1 MVLIQYILRT
11 VLFHLDVQKYLNT
24 KDTLISNLMEIG
36 DQEQCMIQTA
46 NIAMTNLT
54 KKIAIFVSI
63 SKIVDIEVNEGQ
75 SIEEAAYDCING
87 IKDDWEI
94 ENIITTEV

>member
-1 MVLIQYILRT
+1 MREQYT
-11 VLFHLDVQKYLNT
+11 
-24 KDTLISNLMEIG
+24 
-36 DQEQCMIQTA
+36 IQTV
-46 NIAMTNLT
+46 NIAMISLT

-63 SKIVDIEVNEGQ
+63 SKVVDIKVNEGQ

>member
-1 MVLIQYILRT
+1 MVLIQYMPKKA
-11 VLFHLDVQKYLNT
+11 LFHLDMQKYLNT
-24 KDTLISNLMEIG
+24 KDTLILNF
-36 DQEQCMIQTA
+36 QTREQYMIQTA
-46 NIAMTNLT
+46 NIAMTSST

-63 SKIVDIEVNEGQ
+63 SKVVDIKVNEGQ
-75 SIEEAAYDCING
+75 SIEEAAYDYIDG

>member
-1 MVLIQYILRT
+1 
-11 VLFHLDVQKYLNT
+11 
-24 KDTLISNLMEIG
+24 
-36 DQEQCMIQTA
+36 MIQTA

-54 KKIAIFVSI
+54 KKVAIFVSI
-63 SKIVDIEVNEGQ
+63 SKVVDIKVNEGE
-75 SIEEAAYDCING
+75 SIEDAAYDYIDG

>member
-1 MVLIQYILRT
+1 
-11 VLFHLDVQKYLNT
+11 
-24 KDTLISNLMEIG
+24 
-36 DQEQCMIQTA
+36 
-46 NIAMTNLT
+46 MTSLT
-54 KKIAIFVSI
+54 KKIATVVSI
-63 SKIVDIEVNEGQ
+63 SKVVAIKINERQ

>member
-1 MVLIQYILRT
+1 
-11 VLFHLDVQKYLNT
+11 
-24 KDTLISNLMEIG
+24 
-36 DQEQCMIQTA
+36 MIQTA
-46 NIAMTNLT
+46 NIAMTNST

-75 SIEEAAYDCING
+75 SIEEIAYGCING

>member
-1 MVLIQYILRT
+1 
-11 VLFHLDVQKYLNT
+11 
-24 KDTLISNLMEIG
+24 
-36 DQEQCMIQTA
+36 MIQTA

-54 KKIAIFVSI
+54 KKVAIFVSI
-63 SKIVDIEVNEGQ
+63 SKIVDIKVNEGQ
-75 SIEEAAYDCING
+75 SIEDVAYDYIDG

>member
-1 MVLIQYILRT
+1 MTQNV
-11 VLFHLDVQKYLNT
+11 
-24 KDTLISNLMEIG
+24 S
-36 DQEQCMIQTA
+36 
-46 NIAMTNLT
+46 IAMINLT

-63 SKIVDIEVNEGQ
+63 SKIVDIKVKEGQ
-75 SIEEAAYDCING
+75 SVEEAAYDCING

>member
-1 MVLIQYILRT
+1 
-11 VLFHLDVQKYLNT
+11 
-24 KDTLISNLMEIG
+24 
-36 DQEQCMIQTA
+36 
-46 NIAMTNLT
+46 MTNLT

-75 SIEEAAYDCING
+75 SIEEVAYDCING

>member
-1 MVLIQYILRT
+1 M
-11 VLFHLDVQKYLNT
+11 KKKN
-24 KDTLISNLMEIG
+24 
-36 DQEQCMIQTA
+36 
-46 NIAMTNLT
+46 

-63 SKIVDIEVNEGQ
+63 SKVVDIKVNEGQ

>member
-1 MVLIQYILRT
+1 MTQNV
-11 VLFHLDVQKYLNT
+11 
-24 KDTLISNLMEIG
+24 S
-36 DQEQCMIQTA
+36 
-46 NIAMTNLT
+46 IAMTNLT

-63 SKIVDIEVNEGQ
+63 SKIVDIKVKEGQ
-75 SIEEAAYDCING
+75 SVEEVAYDCVNG

>member
-1 MVLIQYILRT
+1 MTQNV
-11 VLFHLDVQKYLNT
+11 
-24 KDTLISNLMEIG
+24 S
-36 DQEQCMIQTA
+36 
-46 NIAMTNLT
+46 IAMTNLT

-63 SKIVDIEVNEGQ
+63 SKIVDIKVKEGQ
-75 SIEEAAYDCING
+75 SVEEVAYDCING

>member
-1 MVLIQYILRT
+1 
-11 VLFHLDVQKYLNT
+11 
-24 KDTLISNLMEIG
+24 
-36 DQEQCMIQTA
+36 MIQTA
-46 NIAMTNLT
+46 NIAMT

-63 SKIVDIEVNEGQ
+63 SKVVDIKVNEGQ
-75 SIEEAAYDCING
+75 SIEEAAYDCIDG